1 MGSGVAVGGAG
12 VSVGSGVLTG
22 IGERD
27 AAVNY
32 RTLKQNSLASKSK
45 LGDNNVK
52 LRIPRPG
59 SFAWIGTSAKCS
71 KDINPLPVVAG

>member
-1 MGSGVAVGGAG
+1 MGSGIAVGGAG

-52 LRIPRPG
+52 L
-59 SFAWIGTSAKCS
+59 
-71 KDINPLPVVAG
+71 